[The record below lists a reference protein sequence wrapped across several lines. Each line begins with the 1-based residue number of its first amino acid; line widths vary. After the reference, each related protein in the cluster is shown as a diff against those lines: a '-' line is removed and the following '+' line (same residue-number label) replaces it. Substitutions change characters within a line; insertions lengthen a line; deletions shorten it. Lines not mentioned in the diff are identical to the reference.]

1 MATARV
7 GGVHGR
13 RPLSRS
19 RRRLVGRGRAAG
31 AVGSAE
37 TTPLEG
43 RLYEWYRGCA
53 VRESAALAALREE
66 TRGRPGG
73 HMHVAPE
80 QAQFLAFLVRLMGAR
95 RVLEV
100 GTFTGYSAL
109 AMAEALPRPE
119 ISLDEYATVG
129 LLPPTLLT
137 LERDAKVLDVAFRHW
152 QDAGVW
158 GRADGKNLVESRLG
172 DAAELLEALRAE
184 PRQASSYDLCFV
196 DADKKRYAQYLDLCL
211 GLVRP
216 GGVIIVDNV
225 LWYGRVADPD
235 DTSAVTAAIRDFV
248 AEASSDPRVESSL
261 VPLGDGMLLLR
272 RKERDDDVG

>member
-1 MATARV
+1 M
-7 GGVHGR
+7 
-13 RPLSRS
+13 
-19 RRRLVGRGRAAG
+19 
-31 AVGSAE
+31 GSAE

-43 RLYEWYRGCA
+43 RLYEWFRGCA
-53 VRESAALAALREE
+53 VRESPQLAALREE

-119 ISLDEYATVG
+119 LSADDYMTLGI
-129 LLPPTLLT
+129 LPPTILT
-137 LERDAKVLDVAFRHW
+137 LERDPKVLDVAFRHW
-152 QDAGVW
+152 QGAGVW
-158 GRADGKNLVESRLG
+158 GRDDGRDLVESRLG
-172 DAAELLEALRAE
+172 DAPELLEQLLGE
-184 PRQASSYDLCFV
+184 PRQASSYDICFV
-196 DADKKRYAQYLDLCL
+196 DADKKRYGLYLDMCMD
-211 GLVRP
+211 LVRP
-216 GGVIIVDNV
+216 GGVIVVDNV

-235 DTSAVTAAIRDFV
+235 DTSPVTAAIRDFV
-248 AEASSDPRVESSL
+248 VDASNDPRVDSSL

-272 RKERDDDVG
+272 RKGNEFS